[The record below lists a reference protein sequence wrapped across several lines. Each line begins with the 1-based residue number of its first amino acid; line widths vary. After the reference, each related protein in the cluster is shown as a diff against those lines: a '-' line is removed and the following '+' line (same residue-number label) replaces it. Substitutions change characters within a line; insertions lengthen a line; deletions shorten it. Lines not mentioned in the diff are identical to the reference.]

1 MGSGTDSIG
10 EDSIGEPRLVTD
22 ERNKLPHQPGVYKF
36 YNKDDVL
43 IYVGKAKD
51 LRKRVASYFTKSHNL
66 NRKTR
71 KLVAETKGI
80 SYTIANS
87 EFDALLLENNLI
99 KSHQPRYNIL
109 LKDDKTFPYICIL
122 NERFPRIISTR
133 KFRPSDGEYFGPF
146 SSVVA
151 MKNVLDLL
159 RKLYTIRTCKLN
171 LSEKNI
177 EAGKFKVCLE
187 YHIGNCL
194 GPCEGLQSEDEY
206 NEEIEQARHILKG
219 NLSGV
224 HRYFKE
230 HMQTAADAMEYERAQ
245 KFKEKLELLEKFQVK
260 STVVNPKLTNLD
272 VFAIVSTEDV
282 AFVNYMQVVNGAIIL
297 ARTLEI
303 RKKLEETDA
312 DVLRFA
318 AMHLR
323 EEHDSGN
330 TTIISNVRFALE
342 EEVEVIVP
350 KIGDK
355 KKLVML
361 SYKNAM
367 ETKRERVKPAEAK
380 SGPSDIM
387 LKMKDDLRLSEVPD
401 HIECFD
407 NSNLQGTN
415 PVASMVCFRNGK
427 PSRKEYR
434 HFNIRTVEGP
444 DDFAS
449 MKEIVFRRYRRVLNE
464 GEELPKLI
472 VVDGGKGQLSSA
484 CSALKELDLY
494 GKIPIIGI
502 AKRLEE
508 LYYPEDSLPLHI
520 SKKSPTL
527 MVLQH
532 LRDEAHRFAITFHRN
547 KRSKG
552 AFGTELEEIK
562 GIGKSTADKLL
573 KEFKSVKKISDASR
587 EALAEVVG
595 ESKAQLIEQHFEQK
609 KTG

>member
-1 MGSGTDSIG
+1 MGSESDSINS
-10 EDSIGEPRLVTD
+10 DSIGEPRFSVE

-36 YNKDDVL
+36 YDKEDIL
-43 IYVGKAKD
+43 LYVGKAKD

-71 KLVAETKGI
+71 KLVHESRAI
-80 SYTIANS
+80 SFTLANS

-99 KSHQPRYNIL
+99 KTHQPKYNIL

-133 KFRPSDGEYFGPF
+133 KFRPADGEYFGPF

-151 MKNVLDLL
+151 MKSVLDLL

-194 GPCEGLQSEDEY
+194 GPCEGLQSEDHY
-206 NEEIEQARHILKG
+206 NEEIEQARNILKG
-219 NLSGV
+219 NLSV
-224 HRYFKE
+224 VSRYFRS
-230 HMQTAADAMEYERAQ
+230 HMQSSAEKLEFERAQ
-245 KFKEKLELLEKFQVK
+245 LYKEKLDLLEKFQLK

-272 VFAIVSTEDV
+272 VLAIVSTEDV
-282 AFVNYMQVVNGAIIL
+282 AFINYMQVANGAIIL

-303 RKKLEETDA
+303 RKRLEETDA
-312 DVLRFA
+312 DILAFA

-330 TTIISNVRFALE
+330 KTIITNVRFTLE
-342 EEVEVIVP
+342 EDDEIIVP

-355 KKLVML
+355 KKLVTL
-361 SYKNAM
+361 SLKNAL
-367 ETKRERVKPAEAK
+367 ELKRERTKPDPESAP
-380 SGPSDIM
+380 PSEVLLRM
-387 LKMKDDLRLSEVPD
+387 QKDLRLPEVPD

-407 NSNLQGTN
+407 NSNLQGSN

-444 DDFAS
+444 NDFAS
-449 MKEIVFRRYRRVLNE
+449 MQEIVYRRYKRVLAENAD
-464 GEELPKLI
+464 LPKLI

-484 CSALKELDLY
+484 CQALKDLDIY
-494 GKIPIIGI
+494 GKVPIIGI

-520 SKKSPTL
+520 SKKSPSL
-527 MVLQH
+527 MILQH

-547 KRSKG
+547 KRSKN
-552 AFGTELEEIK
+552 AFKTELEDIE

-573 KEFKSVKKISDASR
+573 KAFKSVKKIR
-587 EALAEVVG
+587 EAPFESLEQVVG
-595 ESKAQLIEQHFEQK
+595 TAKARVVAEHFKGRE
-609 KTG
+609 